1 MPANARGLELIEQI
15 RAPFLSEPVAR
26 IREALPGRELEISAP
41 GTVFAER
48 RISSDGR
55 NILHLV
61 NYDNRNPVENLRIR
75 FRTLPENL
83 NRYSPEGDGTIRRE
97 GAEAVLPVLRTWA
110 VLVWEK

>member
-1 MPANARGLELIEQI
+1 M
-15 RAPFLSEPVAR
+15 
-26 IREALPGRELEISAP
+26 
-41 GTVFAER
+41 
-48 RISSDGR
+48 
-55 NILHLV
+55 

-83 NRYSPEGDGTIRRE
+83 IRYSPEGDGTIRRE